1 MPVWLSRLAFV
12 LFSVLLAS
20 CAGGVVVGAAAA
32 ETRVTELVATCLSC
46 GERWLYSPTA
56 TLAAGF
62 AALFNRKRKPVDC
75 CPKCASRVVKFGHGA
90 TAAVTARLRKSG
102 YRGSRRPA

>member
-12 LFSVLLAS
+12 LFSVFVAS

-46 GERWLYSPTA
+46 GEQWLYSPTG

-62 AALFNRKRKPVDC
+62 AALFNRKRRPVDR
-75 CPKCASRVVKFGHGA
+75 CPKCACRVVTFGHGRNGSA
-90 TAAVTARLRKSG
+90 HGPTA
-102 YRGSRRPA
+102 